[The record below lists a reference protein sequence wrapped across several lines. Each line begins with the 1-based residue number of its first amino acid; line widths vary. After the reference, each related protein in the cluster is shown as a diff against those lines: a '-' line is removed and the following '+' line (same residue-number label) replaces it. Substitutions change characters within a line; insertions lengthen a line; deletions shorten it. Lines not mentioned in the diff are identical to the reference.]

1 MYIQKCVCGMYS
13 KTLDTR
19 FSDKINY
26 AFKKVT
32 IQVLAEVVHC
42 FTRKKKR
49 KKRKKKLGLSQI
61 GDRKFVY
68 RKHYF
73 KRRKSTACHA

>member
-1 MYIQKCVCGMYS
+1 MYIQKCVCGMYR

-26 AFKKVT
+26 AFKKVI

-49 KKRKKKLGLSQI
+49 KKERKNL
-61 GDRKFVY
+61 D
-68 RKHYF
+68 
-73 KRRKSTACHA
+73 